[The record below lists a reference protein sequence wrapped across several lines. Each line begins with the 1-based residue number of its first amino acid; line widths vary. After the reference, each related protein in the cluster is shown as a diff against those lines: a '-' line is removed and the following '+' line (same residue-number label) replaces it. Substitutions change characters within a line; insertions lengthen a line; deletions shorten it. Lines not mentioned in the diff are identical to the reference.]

1 MFEVKLM
8 VGRNC
13 VARVSFD
20 ELQEVFL
27 FVSDRVG
34 SFESVVI
41 RPLLTV
47 IDRSKSKEI

>member
-20 ELQEVFL
+20 TMQEVFV

-34 SFESVVI
+34 SFDSAVVK
-41 RPLLTV
+41 PLLTV
-47 IDRSKSKEI
+47 LDRSKEV